1 MHRTIALCSL
11 NKIKPKTYTFLN
23 KWLIEKYAGCSDIT
37 LYKYQQ
43 CQTVHTTV
51 TQLEVPAGTK
61 EETAGIKHLKDLS
74 QNGPSLR
81 DFLIPES
88 TISNE
93 SISIPNIPYIEN
105 IDGSNQKV
113 YFEVHGCQ
121 MNVNDTEVIWSI
133 LKNHGYKKVESL
145 AEANIVLYITCS
157 IRDSAEQK
165 IWNKLEILN
174 NIKKKNRKKP
184 IKIGLLGCM
193 AERLKEKILE
203 RENFVDVV
211 AGPDSYK
218 DLPRL
223 LSVADNETAINVTLS
238 FDETYA
244 DITPVRLNP
253 ESTSAFVTIMRG
265 CDNMCTY
272 CIVPFT
278 RGRERSRPIDSIV
291 KEIQHLSDN
300 GVKEVV
306 LLGQNVNSYRDLSQT
321 EFYMSNNTETNLA
334 KGFKTVYKKKKGG
347 RRFCDLLD
355 EVSRVNPEMRIRF
368 TSPHPKDFPDEVLQL
383 IAERPNICKQIHLPA
398 QSGSST
404 VLERMRRGYTRE
416 AYIDLVHHIRE
427 TIPNICLS
435 SDFIAGF
442 CGETEEE
449 FQDTLSLIELV
460 KYNKAY
466 LFCYSLREKTTAHR
480 RYIDNVEE
488 SVKKDR
494 LARMN
499 ELYKTHAE
507 ELNKSQIGQLQ
518 LVLVERASK
527 RNNNIL
533 RAKNDGNIRV
543 LIPPMSIP
551 AGKYSDK
558 KTSIKIGDYVVVKIQ
573 DANSNSLMGVPL
585 YHSSLTEHASSNKI
599 SDFFYT

>member
-1 MHRTIALCSL
+1 MSSLTIVLRSL
-11 NKIKPKTYTFLN
+11 NKIKPKAYTLLR
-23 KWLIEKYAGCSDIT
+23 KRLVEKYGGCTNII
-37 LYKYQQ
+37 LHNYQQ
-43 CQTVHTTV
+43 CQALHTTV
-51 TQLEVPAGTK
+51 TQLEVPQEIERKATS
-61 EETAGIKHLKDLS
+61 LKDFRDLS
-74 QNGPSLR
+74 KNGPSLR
-81 DFLIPES
+81 DFLVPE
-88 TISNE
+88 TKVPDEFITV
-93 SISIPNIPYIEN
+93 PNIPYIEN
-105 IDGSNQKV
+105 IDGSGQKV
-113 YFEVHGCQ
+113 YFEVYGCQ

-133 LKNHGYKKVESL
+133 LKSHGYKKVESRM
-145 AEANIVLYITCS
+145 EANIVLFVTCS

-165 IWNKLEILN
+165 IWNKLTELYHVR
-174 NIKKKNRKKP
+174 KKNRSP
-184 IKIGLLGCM
+184 VKIGLLGCM
-193 AERLKEKILE
+193 AERLKDKVLE
-203 RENFVDVV
+203 RGKLVDVV

-223 LSVADNETAINVTLS
+223 LSVPDNETAINVTLS

-291 KEIQHLSDN
+291 KEVQNLSND

-306 LLGQNVNSYRDLSQT
+306 LLGQNVNSYRDLSQS
-321 EFYMSNNTETNLA
+321 EFFMTSDTETNLA

-355 EVSRVNPEMRIRF
+355 EVSRINPEIRIRF

-398 QSGSST
+398 QSGNST

-427 TIPNICLS
+427 TIPDIYLS

-449 FQDTLSLIELV
+449 FQDTLSLIELI

-466 LFCYSLREKTTAHR
+466 LFSYSLREKTTAHR
-480 RYIDNVEE
+480 RYKDDVEQ
-488 SVKKDR
+488 SVKQNR

-499 ELYKTHAE
+499 VLYQAE
-507 ELNKSQIGQLQ
+507 AEKLNKLQIGQLQ
-518 LVLVERASK
+518 LILVEGTSK
-527 RNNNIL
+527 RSNDVL
-533 RAKNDGNIRV
+533 QARNDGNTRV
-543 LIPPMSIP
+543 LIPTMSIP
-551 AGKYSDK
+551 IGKYSNEK
-558 KTSIKIGDYVVVKIQ
+558 RSIKNGDYVVVEIQ
-573 DANSNSLMGVPL
+573 DANSNSLKGVPL
-585 YHSSLTEHASSNKI
+585 YHSSITEHASSAAL
-599 SDFFYT
+599 